1 MYIRRKVFSTYIDE
15 TGEEKLFS
23 TTEIMSE
30 ESYLERLYSESEE
43 QKEFTSIRKA
53 KKVLDSL
60 ATNGRSSKGAGK
72 LMDQMQR
79 AKIGSVQ
86 KVTSTTKAL
95 GASVDP
101 KTGIKKAVP
110 SSVTTTRKKFVG
122 SSKSLPENAA
132 DKLGGKINNLRSK
145 KPLEKRNIKQEASD
159 LFKQGGWNSVLKK
172 L

>member
-1 MYIRRKVFSTYIDE
+1 
-15 TGEEKLFS
+15 
-23 TTEIMSE
+23 MSE
-30 ESYLERLYSESEE
+30 ESYLEKLYSENLE

-95 GASVDP
+95 GASIDP
-101 KTGIKKAVP
+101 KTGMKKAVP
-110 SSVTTTRKKFVG
+110 TPVTTTRKKFVG